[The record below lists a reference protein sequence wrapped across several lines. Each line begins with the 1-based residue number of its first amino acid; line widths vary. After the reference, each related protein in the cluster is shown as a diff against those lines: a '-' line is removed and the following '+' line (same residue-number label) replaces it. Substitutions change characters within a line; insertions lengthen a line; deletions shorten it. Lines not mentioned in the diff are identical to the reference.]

1 MASTTFEKPL
11 DNDVSA
17 LSTNLGSP
25 SSASAVTGAD
35 AFSKINSL
43 NSKIVASGL
52 STGSNSLTTPSSAYI
67 TFAGYVTGSGNY
79 VDVFIPCDTSRITS
93 VTSVKLGSYATLFT
107 TSTAIEIS
115 GSTAVEYAKTSLGI
129 HAEFATGSTLTSD
142 KNRVASVRTTSVT
155 IVCT

>member
-1 MASTTFEKPL
+1 MGKQILSPGVLKDIGDLSDLTTTAKEST
-11 DNDVSA
+11 VA
-17 LSTNLGSP
+17 
-25 SSASAVTGAD
+25 A
-35 AFSKINSL
+35 INEV

-52 STGSNSLTTPSSAYI
+52 STGSNSLTAPSGAYI

-155 IVCT
+155 IVCA